1 MSTEAAE
8 NTADSSV
15 PNAESGQAP
24 IVKPASG
31 DKPERVILHPRQ
43 KKVKPPKKEKPP
55 PPPPKDPT
63 CHIDCRVGQIIK
75 VSVVPDA
82 DTLYC
87 EEVDCGNGLVK
98 HVVTSVRKYYTEE
111 QLLNRRV
118 CVFVNIH
125 PGKMRGETSEAML
138 LGASI
143 PEPDSCELLDPPEG
157 DPIGTR
163 ILFGHFTEGEPEG
176 IDNKNK
182 QWKKIL
188 PHLHINKDGVA
199 TYKDEPLHTPSG
211 NVTVPTLRDCEFH

>member
-1 MSTEAAE
+1 MSDQEAQ
-8 NTADSSV
+8 TAQQGNETQEEQ
-15 PNAESGQAP
+15 PT
-24 IVKPASG
+24 IVKPATD
-31 DKPERVILHPRQ
+31 DKPEKVILHPRQ

-55 PPPPKDPT
+55 PPPPKDPA
-63 CHIDCRVGQIIK
+63 CFIDCRVGQIVK

-82 DTLYC
+82 DTLFR
-87 EEVDCGNGLVK
+87 EEVDCGNGITK

-138 LGASI
+138 LGGST
-143 PEPDSCELLDPPEG
+143 PDPDQCELLDPPPD

-163 ILFGHFTEGEPEG
+163 ILFGSFTEGEPEG

-188 PHLHINKDGVA
+188 PHLHIDENGVA
-199 TYKDEPLHTPSG
+199 TYKGEPLHTASG
-211 NVTVPTLRDCEFH
+211 NVTVPTIRDCEFH